1 MGATRRSNDA
11 NNSPLLTI
19 PTAPQSP
26 LEGEA
31 SRSRG
36 PVAKRFWNIPT
47 LRTAAVYTASG
58 VGFAG
63 ANLVLA
69 RVLPKEEYALFTLV
83 LALVN
88 FGFALATAGV
98 DGIVLRRA
106 LEFGPR
112 LLGRVAA
119 AAAFVAVTIGAGA
132 AGAYDINAPLLAM
145 LVVSVGAGGVMV
157 VAGAQFQREQR
168 FGISLALVQSPNFFL
183 VLAAAAVLATG
194 GRKAW
199 VPMIVATAGFVL
211 AAWYGWRV
219 LLRER
224 QTKPE
229 RGWKFSWKE
238 AIAYAGLNASGL
250 LLVQLDRLMIPGL
263 LQLSDLATYGVLAA
277 LVGSPF
283 RVLQNSVGYSLLPRL
298 SAASGV
304 SERRRLVYREA
315 RLAGLLIL
323 IAGTA
328 VWLVV
333 PWVERWFLAGK
344 YDLPQPLVLAAI
356 VAGLAKVL
364 NAFGKATATALA
376 DARELSLLNM
386 LGWVSVGVATAAATL
401 AAPWGLAGVIY
412 GVGVGWLLRAVT
424 ALWVTLRHLH
434 LPRRTPDSTG

>member
-1 MGATRRSNDA
+1 MGAESCSNDA
-11 NNSPLLTI
+11 ADSPLLTI
-19 PTAPQSP
+19 PALPRPP

-31 SRSRG
+31 SGSRG
-36 PVAKRFWNIPT
+36 AVAKRFWRGPT
-47 LRTAAVYTASG
+47 LRSAAVYSASG
-58 VGFAG
+58 IGFAG

-88 FGFALATAGV
+88 FGFALATAGI
-98 DGIVLRRA
+98 DGIALRRA

-112 LLGRVAA
+112 LLGQVIAA
-119 AAAFVAVTIGAGA
+119 AALVSVAIGAVA
-132 AGAYDINAPLLAM
+132 AGVYHISPPLLAM

-157 VAGAQFQREQR
+157 VAGARFQREQR

-199 VPMIVATAGFVL
+199 IPVIVAMAGFVL
-211 AAWYGWRV
+211 AAWYGWWV

-224 QTKPE
+224 EAKPE
-229 RGWKFSWKE
+229 RGWRFSWKE

-250 LLVQLDRLMIPGL
+250 LLVQLDRLLIPRL
-263 LQLSDLATYGVLAA
+263 LPLSDLATYGVLAA

-298 SAASGV
+298 SVATGV
-304 SERRRLVYREA
+304 PERRRLVRQEV
-315 RLAGLLIL
+315 RLAGLLL
-323 IAGTA
+323 VIASTA

-333 PWVERWFLAGK
+333 PWVEHWFLAGK
-344 YDLPQPLVLAAI
+344 YDLRPPLVLAAI

-376 DARELSLLNM
+376 DARELSLINV
-386 LGWVSVGVATAAATL
+386 LGWVSVAVATAAATA

-412 GVGVGWLLRAVT
+412 GVGVGWLLRAVA
-424 ALWVTLRHLH
+424 ALWVTLRHLR
-434 LPRRTPDSTG
+434 LSPPTPRSAG